1 MFMSPQPGVK
11 LEVEPH
17 ELFFKEIDLLSSY
30 SCGPDDTLET
40 LALIQEGVFPTEKL
54 VTHRFELDHAL
65 EACRLTALAKE
76 SLKVLVNVES
86 RSPETL

>member
-30 SCGPDDTLET
+30 SCGPDDTVET
-40 LALIQEGVFPTEKL
+40 LSLIREGVFPTEKFI
-54 VTHRFELDHAL
+54 THHFQLDQAL
-65 EACRLTALAKE
+65 EACRLTASAKE
-76 SLKVLVNVES
+76 SLKVLVNVENQ
-86 RSPETL
+86 PKEAH